1 MKITVTVIKADVGGI
16 GGHTRP
22 SDGLLNAVRN
32 LVKPQVRKDGK
43 GLLIDSYIGYCG
55 DDIHIVMTHT
65 KGVNNSQVHG
75 LAWRAFEAAT
85 RVAKSE
91 GLYGAGQDLLKD
103 SFSGNVKGMG
113 PGVAEM
119 TFDERPNEAFTIY
132 AADKTEPGAFNY
144 PFYRM
149 FVDTLSNTGLIV
161 NQNLSK
167 GVRIS
172 VMDVEKGKIAT
183 LNMWEDKPTL
193 EAALMY
199 PGRYVVSTVTTKDN
213 QPILAASTDR
223 LHNIAGT
230 YVGKDDPICI
240 IRTQKDF
247 PATEEA
253 GAAFNN
259 PHLVAGNTRGS
270 HHMPLMPV
278 KLNSP
283 ASINYA
289 IPIVSA
295 LVFSM
300 HNGILTGPV
309 DGFESVDW
317 DYVRNI
323 AMRRAMAIR
332 SQGFVHPATLVP
344 DELEYGVGYR
354 ARMSI
359 LWSRMR
365 PIPGASPNVK
375 QGQKP
380 NQNNKPQQK
389 QGQKPQQGQRPPQ
402 QNQQRPGQKPQQG
415 QRPPQQGQ
423 KSQQNQQRPQQKQQ
437 QGNRP
442 QQGQRP
448 GQKPNQGNRPQQNNR
463 PQQGQQQKQGQRPQ
477 QQNQQRPGQK
487 PQQGQRPPQQG
498 QRPQG
503 QHPQQKQQGNRP
515 QQGQRPQQQGQKPQ
529 QNQQRPQGQRPPQQ
543 QKPQTPKPQTAP
555 NTQVKSESKS
565 TEVKVKKP
573 RAPRKKKTDTATT
586 KPAESTVSTTSTP
599 KTETST

>member
-32 LVKPQVRKDGK
+32 IVRPQMVKNGK

-65 KGVNNSQVHG
+65 RGVDNREIHQ

-85 RVAKSE
+85 QVAKNE

-119 TFDERPNEAFTIY
+119 TFEERPNEAFTIY

-161 NQNLSK
+161 NQNLSS
-167 GVRIS
+167 GVKINI
-172 VMDVEKGKIAT
+172 MDVEKGKIAQ
-183 LNMWEDKPTL
+183 LQMWQDKPTL

-199 PGRYVVSTVTTKDN
+199 PGRYVVSSVYTRDN

-223 LHNIAGT
+223 LHNIAGK
-230 YVGKDDPICI
+230 YVGKDDPVCI

-247 PATEEA
+247 PATEEV

-270 HHMPLMPV
+270 HHVPLMPV

-300 HNGILTGPV
+300 HNGKLVGPV
-309 DGFESVDW
+309 DGFASVDW
-317 DYVRNI
+317 DYIRQI
-323 AMRRAMAIR
+323 AVERTIAIR

-344 DELEYGVGYR
+344 SELEYAEGYR
-354 ARMSI
+354 ARMNV
-359 LWSRMR
+359 LWSKMR
-365 PIPGASPNVK
+365 PIPNSKDHQPHHQK
-375 QGQKP
+375 QQ
-380 NQNNKPQQK
+380 QKPQQK
-389 QGQKPQQGQRPPQ
+389 QQSQSQKPSQQPNVSRPNTQNSQRP
-402 QNQQRPGQKPQQG
+402 QNNP
-415 QRPPQQGQ
+415 
-423 KSQQNQQRPQQKQQ
+423 RPQQKQQ
-437 QGNRP
+437 SQSQKPSQQPNVSRP
-442 QQGQRP
+442 NTQT
-448 GQKPNQGNRPQQNNR
+448 QKPNNTST
-463 PQQGQQQKQGQRPQ
+463 
-477 QQNQQRPGQK
+477 K
-487 PQQGQRPPQQG
+487 PMKRT
-498 QRPQG
+498 
-503 QHPQQKQQGNRP
+503 K
-515 QQGQRPQQQGQKPQ
+515 KPLQ
-529 QNQQRPQGQRPPQQ
+529 T
-543 QKPQTPKPQTAP
+543 KPSTSAQTTE
-555 NTQVKSESKS
+555 VKKSQSSESK
-565 TEVKVKKP
+565 
-573 RAPRKKKTDTATT
+573 
-586 KPAESTVSTTSTP
+586 
-599 KTETST
+599 